1 MKEGP
6 VSVLARSAAAGVG
19 HSPPQP
25 DRNDESGVVK
35 ALAELNSEL
44 ANTQRQLAR
53 RNAELA
59 AAIAD
64 KNQLLGMAAHDLRNP
79 LGIIVGV
86 ADLLS
91 EQLADSSLEA
101 ENRDL
106 LSRVARSAEYMQ
118 SLIDEIL
125 DYTMVEAGRLDLQL
139 DSADLAELIRQNLR
153 FNTMLAAKKGI
164 SLHFACDQAPPPL
177 RFDSRRI
184 QQVLDN
190 LISNALK
197 FSSSGT
203 TVTVSLHSNREEAA
217 LSVAD
222 QGRGIAADQM
232 ENLFK
237 PYRRSRTGGTANEK
251 SFGLGLAT
259 VRRIVAA
266 HGGRIWVESEPGHGS
281 TLHVSLPIATTEV
294 D

>member
-1 MKEGP
+1 M
-6 VSVLARSAAAGVG
+6 SVLARSDSGAGA
-19 HSPPQP
+19 SDYSTQAERR
-25 DRNDESGVVK
+25 DDSGVVK
-35 ALAELNSEL
+35 ALADLNSEL
-44 ANTQRQLAR
+44 GNTQRQLAR

-79 LGIIVGV
+79 LGIIAGV

-91 EQLADSSLEA
+91 EQLNDSSLEA

-125 DYTMVEAGRLDLQL
+125 DYTMVEAGRLDLQM

-164 SLHFACDQAPPPL
+164 NLHFDCDQALPPL

-203 TVTVSLHSNREEAA
+203 TVTVSLHADGKQA
-217 LSVAD
+217 TVAVAD
-222 QGRGIAADQM
+222 QGRGIAADQI

-251 SFGLGLAT
+251 RFGLGLAI

-266 HGGRIWVESEPGHGS
+266 HGGRIWVESEPGRGS
-281 TLHVSLPIATTEV
+281 TFYVSLPITMI
-294 D
+294 

>member
-1 MKEGP
+1 M
-6 VSVLARSAAAGVG
+6 SALARLDSLASVDDHPTQVEKRDDA
-19 HSPPQP
+19 
-25 DRNDESGVVK
+25 GVVK
-35 ALAELNSEL
+35 ALAELNGEL

-59 AAIAD
+59 TAIAE
-64 KNQLLGMAAHDLRNP
+64 KNQLLGMAVHDLRNP
-79 LGIIVGV
+79 LGIIAGV

-91 EQLADSSLEA
+91 EQLTDLSLET

-106 LSRVARSAEYMQ
+106 LSHVARSAEYMQ
-118 SLIDEIL
+118 SLIDELL

-153 FNTMLAAKKGI
+153 FNTILGNKKGI
-164 SLHFACDQAPPPL
+164 SVHFNCDEALPPL

-197 FSSSGT
+197 FSPSGT
-203 TVTVSLHSNREEAA
+203 TVIVGLHAGREAVT

-222 QGRGIAADQM
+222 QGRGIPAGQI

-237 PYRRSRTGGTANEK
+237 PYRRSLTGGTANEK
-251 SFGLGLAT
+251 SFGLGLAI

-266 HGGRIWVESEPGHGS
+266 HGGRIWVESEPGCGS
-281 TLHVSLPIATTEV
+281 TFYVSLPITAAQG
-294 D
+294 

>member
-1 MKEGP
+1 M
-6 VSVLARSAAAGVG
+6 SDSARPDSGAGASDY
-19 HSPPQP
+19 SPQSNTR
-25 DRNDESGVVK
+25 DDSTVVT
-35 ALAELNSEL
+35 ALADLNSQL
-44 ANTQRQLAR
+44 SNTQRKLAR

-59 AAIAD
+59 AAIAE

-91 EQLADSSLEA
+91 DQLGDSSLET

-106 LSRVARSAEYMQ
+106 LSRVGRSAEYMR

-125 DYTMVEAGRLDLQL
+125 DYTMVEAGRLDLQFE
-139 DSADLAELIRQNLR
+139 SVDLADLIRQNLR
-153 FNTMLAAKKGI
+153 FNTMLANKKGI
-164 SLHFACDQAPPPL
+164 SLRFDCAAVLPPL
-177 RFDSRRI
+177 RLDSRRI

-197 FSSSGT
+197 FSPSGT
-203 TVTVSLHSNREEAA
+203 TVTVNLHAGNKEVT

-222 QGRGIAADQM
+222 QGRGISADEL

-251 SFGLGLAT
+251 SFGLGLAI
-259 VRRIVAA
+259 VRRIVEA
-266 HGGRIWVESEPGHGS
+266 HGGRIWVESQPGLGS
-281 TLHVSLPIATTEV
+281 TFYVSLLIAPAAG
-294 D
+294 